1 MRIWIGCVIP
11 LESYGNKMNQR
22 ERVDSFYNKY
32 IKRMFDVIISVIAI
46 ALLSPVL
53 LIIAILIRV
62 KLGKPIIFRQSRP
75 GKDEKIFDIIKFRTM
90 TYEKDENG
98 ELLPDELRL
107 TGFGKWLR
115 TTSLDELPELFNI
128 LKGDLSIVGPRPL
141 LISYLDFYSERE
153 RLRHKAKPGLTGLA
167 QVSGRNYLAWDERLE
182 KDVEYVENISFAL
195 DVRIFVQTIIQV
207 LKREDIAVDTDKVE
221 GNLAEIR
228 KEQFKGKA

>member
-1 MRIWIGCVIP
+1 
-11 LESYGNKMNQR
+11 
-22 ERVDSFYNKY
+22 
-32 IKRMFDVIISVIAI
+32 MFDVIISVIAI